1 MANFLVRVK
10 AISYE
15 ELKSLNESLDE
26 YDEVSP
32 TKLYKLVMKKGDMS
46 KLLVEYKDGNKKVID
61 PKKYNL
67 D

>member
-1 MANFLVRVK
+1 
-10 AISYE
+10 
-15 ELKSLNESLDE
+15 
-26 YDEVSP
+26 
-32 TKLYKLVMKKGDMS
+32 MKKGDMS